1 MNTILVVE
9 DHEEFAEVMNDLL
22 AVLQPQ
28 ARILNARNGQEG
40 LDLAL
45 AEKPDL
51 IFLDIQ
57 LPVMDGYEMAQALRE
72 ASPGALP
79 PIVLMTNARDTGLT
93 IMRMSHLSRGVL
105 RKPFTLDEL
114 EEALQQAMNK

>member
-40 LDLAL
+40 LNLAL

-72 ASPGALP
+72 ASPEALP

-114 EEALQQAMNK
+114 EEALQQALNK